1 MVAESVS
8 CGEDQSQVVSGWM
21 KREPRASVAS
31 VLQSVKSW
39 MLAEAFKSLLLQA
52 PFVPEIWRL
61 SAGDATLAKT
71 YWATVAPQ
79 SPFPGDE
86 ATAVQS
92 LMAAERPWAAFD
104 AIQWA
109 PERLETSLL
118 VTLLR
123 AMADAEGALHPTIHE
138 SQIRAAVKA
147 AETGDTLTAEEK
159 AQLEFLWVPVLGSRW
174 DDDKDVRIPWLERYV
189 QKHPAF
195 FVRQAAETFFR
206 DDGTMSN
213 SGLDDK
219 AAEQQRRWGRSL
231 FRSLMNLP
239 GSDETGALR
248 QKVLL
253 KWIRTARTEAQQLK
267 VAEATDVCI
276 GQWIARSSADD
287 DGMWPAAFVCE
298 ALEDLQPSETLE
310 KAVVSERRRMLGA
323 HWLDENGTASRQEG
337 ERYCEWAERLGESYP
352 FVAAQ
357 ILKPLAEQLT
367 RQAYAE
373 GARVISQRRVYR

>member
-1 MVAESVS
+1 
-8 CGEDQSQVVSGWM
+8 
-21 KREPRASVAS
+21 
-31 VLQSVKSW
+31 
-39 MLAEAFKSLLLQA
+39 
-52 PFVPEIWRL
+52 
-61 SAGDATLAKT
+61 
-71 YWATVAPQ
+71 
-79 SPFPGDE
+79 
-86 ATAVQS
+86 
-92 LMAAERPWAAFD
+92 
-104 AIQWA
+104 
-109 PERLETSLL
+109 
-118 VTLLR
+118 
-123 AMADAEGALHPTIHE
+123 
-138 SQIRAAVKA
+138 
-147 AETGDTLTAEEK
+147 
-159 AQLEFLWVPVLGSRW
+159 
-174 DDDKDVRIPWLERYV
+174 
-189 QKHPAF
+189 
-195 FVRQAAETFFR
+195 
-206 DDGTMSN
+206 MSN

-219 AAEQQRRWGRSL
+219 AAEQQRRRGRSL

-298 ALEDLQPSETLE
+298 ALEDLQPSETLA

-337 ERYCEWAERLGESYP
+337 ERYCEWEERLGESYP

-367 RQAYAE
+367 RQADAE
-373 GARVISQRRVYR
+373 GARVISHRRVYR